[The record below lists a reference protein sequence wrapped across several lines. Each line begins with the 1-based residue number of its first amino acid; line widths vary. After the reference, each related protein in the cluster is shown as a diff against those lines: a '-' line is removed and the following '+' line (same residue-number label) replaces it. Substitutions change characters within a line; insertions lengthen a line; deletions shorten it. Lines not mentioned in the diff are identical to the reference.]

1 MHKITPEDL
10 VQYMYSETSK
20 EKSAAIEAALETDWS
35 LREMFDVIVS
45 AKKRLEAFTLSPRE
59 ESVNNILRH
68 AEKTISEL
76 HPH

>member
-1 MHKITPEDL
+1 MHNFTPEDL
-10 VQYMYSETSK
+10 VQYLYNETSR
-20 EKSAAIEAALETDWS
+20 EKSAAIESALENDWT
-35 LREMFDVIVS
+35 LKEMYNVLVS
-45 AKKRLEAFTLSPRE
+45 AQKRLEAFEMSPRE